1 MAKDFAKAFYKS
13 KQWRAARE
21 MALRRDLFTCCD
33 CGGRAEEIHHKIE
46 LTPDNINDPAIALG
60 LDNLESLCHNCHTK
74 RTLGGGGVAEGYAFD
89 ESGQVVPLRRGEAGG
104 G

>member
-46 LTPDNINDPAIALG
+46 LTPENITNPVIALG
-60 LDNLESLCHNCHTK
+60 LDNLESLCHVCHTK
-74 RTLGGGGVAEGYAFD
+74 RTLGGGDVADGYAFD
-89 ESGQVVPLRRGEAGG
+89 ESGQVVPLQR
-104 G
+104 